1 MFLPQSV
8 SRTVPLALPRRVHY
22 NPNMITNSQ
31 AHKHGSSNTQAHKQE
46 IFYAQAQKQ
55 ETSEQKN
62 YIGRS
67 LV

>member
-1 MFLPQSV
+1 
-8 SRTVPLALPRRVHY
+8 
-22 NPNMITNSQ
+22 MITNSQ